1 MRALVRLLLILAFF
15 APWQCSGA
23 QGVQSA
29 EPWFSVAISTPRP
42 VATIGAAV
50 KLKIIFTNK
59 TSEDIRYGAGGPG
72 RGGPV
77 FDLDV
82 RDGEGKPVSETPRGL
97 ILHGKDPRPWSG
109 SSFSTAAHPGETIEE
124 ELVLNEEYDLSKPG
138 KYTVQLR
145 ERNPKLQAV
154 KSNTVTFT
162 LVR

>member
-1 MRALVRLLLILAFF
+1 MRTLVTLLLISTFF
-15 APWQCSGA
+15 APWQWSGA
-23 QGVQSA
+23 QVVQSV

-42 VATIGAAV
+42 VATIGANL

-59 TSEDIRYGAGGPG
+59 TGEDIRYGAGGPG
-72 RGGPV
+72 RSGPV

-82 RDGEGKPVSETPRGL
+82 RDGEGKLVSETPRGL

-109 SSFSTAAHPGETIEE
+109 SIFSTAAQPGEEIVE
-124 ELVLNEEYDLSKPG
+124 ELVLSEEYDLSKPG

-145 ERNPKLQAV
+145 ERNPKFQTV

-162 LVR
+162 LVP

>member
-1 MRALVRLLLILAFF
+1 MRALVRLLLVSAFF
-15 APWQCSGA
+15 APWQWSRA

-29 EPWFSVAISTPRP
+29 KPWFSIAISTPTP
-42 VATIGAAV
+42 VATIGADV

-59 TSEDIRYGAGGPG
+59 TGEDIRYGAGGPG

-82 RDGEGKPVSETPRGL
+82 RDGEGKPVYETLRGL
-97 ILHGKDPRPWSG
+97 SLHGKDPRPWSG
-109 SSFSTAAHPGETIEE
+109 SIFSTAAHPGETIEE
-124 ELVLNEEYDLSKPG
+124 ELVLNDDLRKPG

-162 LVR
+162 LVP

>member
-1 MRALVRLLLILAFF
+1 MRALVRLLLISAFF
-15 APWQCSGA
+15 APGSGVA

-42 VATIGAAV
+42 IATIGADV

-59 TSEDIRYGAGGPG
+59 TGEDIRYGAGGPG

-82 RDGEGKPVSETPRGL
+82 RDGESKPVSETPRGL

-109 SSFSTAAHPGETIEE
+109 SIFSTVAHPGEKIEE
-124 ELVLNEEYDLSKPG
+124 ELVLNEEYDLSKRG

-145 ERNPKLQAV
+145 ERNPKFQAV

-162 LVR
+162 LVP